1 MREIQNDLARGFLIR
16 ASNAIQQEDYTK
28 AVSYATTALDIVFM
42 KASEFFFGQFP
53 FKFDTFQKLNQIN
66 STKGIS
72 GVSSELKEGIKA
84 LKDGVQHSVDRI
96 QELEEITICYGLGIN
111 IEQYVRYRKMAGYF
125 APTAVGD
132 EVYQKSGLFSRS
144 KFSFDKKDAEV
155 SLNYCAKTIINIE
168 ETLQRLNK
176 PLSEE

>member
-1 MREIQNDLARGFLIR
+1 MSEIQDERARGFLIR
-16 ASNAIQQEDYTK
+16 ARNAIQQENYTQ
-28 AVSYATTALDIVFM
+28 AVSYATAALDIVFT
-42 KASEFFFGQFP
+42 KAKKFFFDQSP
-53 FKFDTFQKLNQIN
+53 FRFDTFQNLNQIN

-96 QELEEITICYGLGIN
+96 QELEEITICYGLDIN

-132 EVYQKSGLFSRS
+132 DVYQESGLFSRVKS
-144 KFSFDKKDAEV
+144 SFDKKDAEV
-155 SLNYCAKTIINIE
+155 SCDYCAKTIIKIE